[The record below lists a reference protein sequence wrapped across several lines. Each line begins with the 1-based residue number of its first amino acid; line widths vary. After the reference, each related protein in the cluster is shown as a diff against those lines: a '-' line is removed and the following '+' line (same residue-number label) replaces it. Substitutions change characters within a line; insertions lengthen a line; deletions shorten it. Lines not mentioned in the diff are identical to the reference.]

1 MQSVKNSS
9 NTTLLGDTEDQ
20 EAAETEE
27 EKMQV
32 AVFAEEDLLTRF
44 VKELRK
50 FSIKTREAELLSS
63 DDDIYSSQQLL

>member
-9 NTTLLGDTEDQ
+9 NTALLGDTEDQ

-63 DDDIYSSQQLL
+63 DDEIYSSQQLL